1 MRSIKKSEI
10 NVGKFTYDDSC
21 NSINESLFSHVNV
34 SNMPVSV
41 TYLALQLEIR
51 VDVFPEARE
60 YEESRT
66 STVANLFAR
75 RADRGLSKSTCAH
88 PPSHE
93 DEREISL

>member
-1 MRSIKKSEI
+1 MMIVAIALMRVCLAMSTCRI
-10 NVGKFTYDDSC
+10 C
-21 NSINESLFSHVNV
+21 QSL
-34 SNMPVSV
+34 

-75 RADRGLSKSTCAH
+75 RADRGLSKSTCAR